1 MHGLGI
7 GWCDVGFHRL
17 DVGDV
22 SEASNTASVLIATY
36 GEDEW
41 RDLAWSR
48 AYPSAH
54 AQAEDVACFHDPEG
68 TIASV
73 RNEMAQTARGDWLL
87 FLDADDELAPGYL
100 DAMTRAVE
108 RVGDGAY
115 LLTPAVQQIKKG
127 RPGKPFFFDTG
138 RSLTEDNWLVVGT
151 LVQRDLFLEVGG
163 FNDLPHGFEDW
174 SLWAKCWKAGA
185 EIVKVPEAVYI
196 AHVNPQ
202 SKHRQGWRDSKWQ
215 VATHMRVVAELEA
228 WERSRA

>member
-54 AQAEDVACFHDPEG
+54 AQTEDVSCFHDPEG

-73 RNEMAQTARGDWLL
+73 RNEMALTARGEWLL

-115 LLTPAVQQIKKG
+115 LLTPAVSQVRKG
-127 RPGKPFFFDTG
+127 KAGAPFFFPECSLVTG
-138 RSLTEDNWLVVGT
+138 NWLVIGT

-163 FNDLPHGFEDW
+163 FEDFPHGLEDW
-174 SLWAKCWKAGA
+174 QFWAKCVKAGA
-185 EIVKVPEAVYI
+185 KIWKVPDAVYI
-196 AHVNPQ
+196 AHWSHK
-202 SKHRQGWRDSKWQ
+202 SKHHVLQ
-215 VATHMRVVAELEA
+215 
-228 WERSRA
+228 RSRREYMKAYESARASVWA